1 MYYIHV
7 GGLWVRDRGC
17 LGGECNKA
25 SYYLQFEEMEHVLG
39 EEYARGADSKAERT
53 SDFVYVPLTRSGAH
67 VRRGTKR
74 PHEEGD
80 RTERCWRM
88 SKFMACA
95 DRACIPLSRSLPAS
109 RPCNIARSLTLH
121 YLHDNYRQAPCRKF
135 ENRFRGRS

>member
-39 EEYARGADSKAERT
+39 EEHARGADSK
-53 SDFVYVPLTRSGAH
+53 G
-67 VRRGTKR
+67 RGTKR

-88 SKFMACA
+88 SEFMAYA
-95 DRACIPLSRSLPAS
+95 DQACIPFSQSLPTS
-109 RPCNIARSLTLH
+109 CPCNVVRESLTPQSHLDKRH
-121 YLHDNYRQAPCRKF
+121 VESCKTCAGAEAEGTQDLAGPAKAVR
-135 ENRFRGRS
+135 